1 MRTETHGETLFITD
15 IPNLTADN
23 ARLLKELAH
32 STLTPNHW
40 VVEVDLSAARVL
52 DSEGLGALVSIHK
65 TMCAQNGR
73 VSLLNPTPFVA
84 ELVKLLRM
92 DQILPIVHR

>member
-15 IPNLTADN
+15 IPSLTADN

-32 STLTPNHW
+32 STLTPNHR

-92 DQILPIVHR
+92 DQILPIVNR